1 MRYLNCLGVD
11 SLNVGLS
18 HGCYS
23 HLIGKIDLLLAVHLL
38 FDLALLGQLLQR
50 LDHRLTESGTIR
62 GIFGPG
68 QGRDF
73 TVTGKTPKSRE
84 GRTPA

>member
-1 MRYLNCLGVD
+1 
-11 SLNVGLS
+11 
-18 HGCYS
+18 
-23 HLIGKIDLLLAVHLL
+23 
-38 FDLALLGQLLQR
+38 LLGQLLQR